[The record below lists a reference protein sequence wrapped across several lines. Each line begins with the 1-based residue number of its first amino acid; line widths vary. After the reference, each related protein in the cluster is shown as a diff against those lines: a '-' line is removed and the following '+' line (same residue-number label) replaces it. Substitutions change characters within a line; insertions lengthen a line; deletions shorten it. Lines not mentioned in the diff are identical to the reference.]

1 MVNRNR
7 LPVARVWVTAVL
19 AVALVAVTLAFPA
32 ALRAEEILVTNV
44 FDSEDIISVFRDISA
59 QTGVNILAEP
69 SVQGWVTL
77 ELFDV
82 PLETALEMIV
92 APFGYAFVKI
102 GNYYIVG
109 MPDLHNPAF
118 PLFTNHRSCEA

>member
-1 MVNRNR
+1 MIGVKR
-7 LPVARVWVTAVL
+7 LPAARVGTAF
-19 AVALVAVTLAFPA
+19 AVAAMLIVATLAFPM

-77 ELFDV
+77 ELMC
-82 PLETALEMIV
+82 LETV
-92 APFGYAFVKI
+92 
-102 GNYYIVG
+102 
-109 MPDLHNPAF
+109 
-118 PLFTNHRSCEA
+118 